1 MINKSL
7 YTVKKPFKKKGGGD
21 FSGFPVVRASNVE
34 GAGSIPG
41 WKAKIPLKLSVMAIK
56 TKNIK

>member
-1 MINKSL
+1 M
-7 YTVKKPFKKKGGGD
+7 KKPFKKKGGGD